1 MIEDPGTDT
10 VLSDYKTL
18 IAVMETHTDNNIVG
32 TLSRVKDLVSEII
45 SVGRALREDIS
56 DQVTEVGV

>member
-10 VLSDYKTL
+10 VPSDYKTL
-18 IAVMETHTDNNIVG
+18 TAVMGTHTENNIVG
-32 TLSRVKDLVSEII
+32 TLSRVQALVSEII
-45 SVGRALREDIS
+45 SMGRALRKEIS

>member
-10 VLSDYKTL
+10 VPWDYKTL
-18 IAVMETHTDNNIVG
+18 IAVMETHTDSNMVG
-32 TLSRVKDLVSEII
+32 TLSRVQALVLEIF
-45 SVGRALREDIS
+45 SMARALREEIS